1 MSRVAAQPQVLALGP
16 NTPQRFYRGGERI
29 LAFRGLPTPAD
40 FDGRRPEDWL
50 ASTTRLFAE
59 GGDGRSVLPDGRVL
73 ADVLAAEPQAWLGE
87 EHVARHGADPGLL
100 VKLLDAG
107 ERLPVHS
114 HPDGDFATRHLDCAH
129 GKTEAWLVV
138 EAEPGGKVWLG
149 FRRELAEGELAR
161 AVAAQDDGL
170 LAMLNPVEVTRGD
183 AVLVPAGQPHAIGPG
198 VMVVELQE
206 PTDFSVMLEHQR
218 FGLDPEHA
226 WLGLGPDL
234 ALQSVATAPL
244 TGAEIDALRT
254 RWDTRPGLSEALPA
268 QAARYFTAQAADATG
283 GRVRLDAGFAV
294 LVVVAGEGSL
304 VPDSGAPVAI
314 AAGQVLLVPYAAGRL
329 TVEGPVTVL
338 RCSPS
343 RDPAAPGPD
352 PSADPVMLVDPVPT
366 EPNPS
371 EPNPNRTAFQP
382 GGS

>member
-1 MSRVAAQPQVLALGP
+1 VNRAAAQPQVVALGA

-50 ASTTRLFAE
+50 GSTTRLFAE
-59 GGDGRSVLPDGRVL
+59 GGDGLSVLPDGQVL
-73 ADVLAAEPQAWLGE
+73 ADVLAVEPQAWLGQ
-87 EHVARHGADPGLL
+87 EHVVRHGADPGLL
-100 VKLLDAG
+100 VKLLDAA

-114 HPDGDFATRHLDCAH
+114 HPDRDFATRHLGCAH

-138 EAEPGGKVWLG
+138 EAQPGAQVWLG
-149 FRRELAEGELAR
+149 FRRQLAGGELAQ

-170 LAMLNPVEVTRGD
+170 LALLNPLEVTRGD

-218 FGLDPEHA
+218 FGLDPDHA

-244 TGAEIDALRT
+244 TDAELDALRT
-254 RWDTRPGLSEALPA
+254 RWDDRPGLAEALPA
-268 QAARYFTAQAADATG
+268 QAAPYFTAQVADASG
-283 GRVRLDAGFAV
+283 GPVRLDAGFAV
-294 LVVVAGEGSL
+294 LVAVAGEGSL
-304 VPDSGAPVAI
+304 VPDSGAPLAI
-314 AAGQVLLVPYAAGRL
+314 ASGQVLLVPYAAGRL
-329 TVEGPVTVL
+329 VVEGPVTVL

-343 RDPAAPGPD
+343 RDPAAPRPD
-352 PSADPVMLVDPVPT
+352 PVADTRPGVDTAPT
-366 EPNPS
+366 EPNP
-371 EPNPNRTAFQP
+371 NNRNASQP

>member
-16 NTPQRFYRGGERI
+16 NTPERFYRGGGRI

-59 GGDGRSVLPDGRVL
+59 DGEGLSALPDGQLL

-100 VKLLDAG
+100 VKLLDAA

-114 HPDGDFATRHLDCAH
+114 HPGRDFATRHLGCAH

-138 EAEPGGKVWLG
+138 EAEPGAQVWLG
-149 FRRELAEGELAR
+149 FRRKLAEGELAQ

-170 LAMLNPVEVTRGD
+170 LAMLNPLEVTRGD
-183 AVLVPAGQPHAIGPG
+183 AVLVPAGQPHAIGSG

-244 TGAEIDALRT
+244 TGADLEALRT

-268 QAARYFTAQAADATG
+268 EAAPYFTAQAADASG

-294 LVVVAGEGSL
+294 LVVVAGEGSA
-304 VPDSGAPVAI
+304 VPESGAPLTI
-314 AAGQVLLVPYAAGRL
+314 ASGQVLLVPYAAGRL
-329 TVEGPVTVL
+329 AVEGPVTVL

-352 PSADPVMLVDPVPT
+352 PAADTETGVIIAPT
-366 EPNPS
+366 EPNP
-371 EPNPNRTAFQP
+371 NRNASQP

>member
-1 MSRVAAQPQVLALGP
+1 VSRVAAQPQVVELAP

-29 LAFRGLPTPAD
+29 LEFRGLPTPAD

-59 GGDGRSVLPDGRVL
+59 GGDGLSVLADGRVL
-73 ADVLAAEPQAWLGE
+73 AEVLAAEPQGWLGE

-100 VKLLDAG
+100 VKLLDAA

-114 HPDGDFATRHLDCAH
+114 HPDGDFATRHLGCAH

-138 EAEPGGKVWLG
+138 EAEPGAQVWLG
-149 FRRELAEGELAR
+149 FRRELAEGQLAQ

-218 FGLDPEHA
+218 FGLDPDHA
-226 WLGLGPDL
+226 WLGLGAEL
-234 ALQSVATAPL
+234 ALQSVATAPV
-244 TGAEIDALRT
+244 TGADLEALRV

-268 QAARYFTAQAADATG
+268 QAAPYFTAQAADASG
-283 GRVRLDAGFAV
+283 GPVRLDCGFAV
-294 LVVVAGEGSL
+294 LVVVAGEGTL
-304 VPDSGAPVAI
+304 VPDSGAPLTI
-314 AAGQVLLVPYAAGRL
+314 ASGHVLLVPYAAGRL

-343 RDPAAPGPD
+343 RDPAAPGR
-352 PSADPVMLVDPVPT
+352 DPVEDPVTVVDAVPT
-366 EPNPS
+366 
-371 EPNPNRTAFQP
+371 EPNPNRTASQP
-382 GGS
+382 GGN

>member
-1 MSRVAAQPQVLALGP
+1 VLA
-16 NTPQRFYRGGERI
+16 
-29 LAFRGLPTPAD
+29 
-40 FDGRRPEDWL
+40 
-50 ASTTRLFAE
+50 
-59 GGDGRSVLPDGRVL
+59 V
-73 ADVLAAEPQAWLGE
+73 EPQAWLGQ
-87 EHVARHGADPGLL
+87 EHVVRHGADPGLL
-100 VKLLDAG
+100 VKLLDAA

-114 HPDGDFATRHLDCAH
+114 HPDRDFATRHLGCAH

-138 EAEPGGKVWLG
+138 EAQPGAQVWLG
-149 FRRELAEGELAR
+149 FRRQLAGGELAQ

-170 LAMLNPVEVTRGD
+170 LALLNPLEVTRGD

-218 FGLDPEHA
+218 FGLDPDHA

-244 TGAEIDALRT
+244 TDAELDALRT
-254 RWDTRPGLSEALPA
+254 RWDDRPGLAEALPA
-268 QAARYFTAQAADATG
+268 QAAPYFTAQVADASG
-283 GRVRLDAGFAV
+283 GPVRLDAGFAV

-304 VPDSGAPVAI
+304 VPDSGAPLAI
-314 AAGQVLLVPYAAGRL
+314 ASGQVLLVPYAAGRL
-329 TVEGPVTVL
+329 VVEGPVTVL

-343 RDPAAPGPD
+343 RDPAAPRPD
-352 PSADPVMLVDPVPT
+352 PVADTRPGVDTAPT
-366 EPNPS
+366 EPNP
-371 EPNPNRTAFQP
+371 NNRNASQP